1 MSSSAAKIN
10 TALRKYG
17 RPMTLRRRIGTTNTY
32 HEVVVRGV
40 PEGYK
45 PAELAGGLQQGDRR
59 VTIGN
64 AELAAQVA
72 FVGAPKKGDFLVI
85 DNAATAIQGVETI
98 YLGLNILAH
107 ELWVRG

>member
-45 PAELAGGLQQGDRR
+45 PAELLGGLQQGDRS
-59 VTIGN
+59 VTIGHG
-64 AELAAQVA
+64 ELASQVA
-72 FVGAPKKGDFLVI
+72 FAPPPKKGDFLVI
-85 DNAATAIQGVETI
+85 DGASTAIQGVETV
-98 YLGLNILAH
+98 YLGASILAH
-107 ELWVRG
+107 VIWVRG